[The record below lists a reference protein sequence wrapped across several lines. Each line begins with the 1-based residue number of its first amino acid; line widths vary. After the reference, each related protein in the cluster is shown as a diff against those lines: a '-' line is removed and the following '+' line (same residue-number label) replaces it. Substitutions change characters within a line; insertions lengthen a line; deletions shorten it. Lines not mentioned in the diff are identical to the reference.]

1 MAAFDTALPE
11 AEISAAPPVT
21 PGNGANGH
29 EYSPETQA
37 AEDIEKLRKEVRWKL
52 AIFTNEGRGRRLVE
66 HGRIWH
72 EAMAA
77 VNRLDISMATD
88 PASTEQLGEEAKT
101 IVIAARQSH
110 PSILTKAAIVEI
122 RSAIAKNPA
131 AKRVVLEELQRIGK
145 EDLAAEFTE
154 SR

>member
-1 MAAFDTALPE
+1 MSGLDLVPGETN
-11 AEISAAPPVT
+11 ISAGPPVT

-29 EYSPETQA
+29 ESSPETQV
-37 AEDIEKLRKEVRWKL
+37 AEDIETLRMEIRGKM

-77 VNRLDISMATD
+77 VNRLDISMGTD
-88 PASTEQLGEEAKT
+88 PTSTEQLGEEAKA

-122 RSAIAKNPA
+122 QAAIAKNPA
-131 AKRVVLEELQRIGK
+131 AKPVVLEELRRIGK
-145 EDLAAEFTE
+145 EDLAAEFIE
-154 SR
+154 PA